1 MKLRYALI
9 IVLSLLQTGISHAQK
24 VEAAAIYFNGF
35 IYTGGNQRERTEA
48 IAVGRDGKILLTGS
62 SKDIKDQFSAPV
74 MVDLKGKPVYP
85 GFIDAHCHFSGY
97 ALDAYKCDLTRTRSF
112 EEVLT
117 RLQTYER
124 QNSLSWIYGRGWD
137 QNDWTMQEFPTKE
150 KLDELFPNKP
160 VVLKRVD
167 GHAILCNQKA
177 LDQAGITAATKIE
190 GGIVTLKDGKPTG
203 LLIDNAMEAVENIIP
218 ELPERQALEYLKTME
233 KTCYA
238 SGLTFMVECGVT
250 NRTLDILQ
258 KAYNNKDLGIGLNAM
273 LANEP
278 LTIENYLSKG
288 PLKGGQFSITAIK
301 VYSDGALGSRG
312 ACLLADYS
320 DQPGHRGM
328 MLTSAADMKKICEQ
342 ALKYGWQVATHAIG
356 DSANRVVLRT
366 YASVLPKENANRWR
380 IEHAQ
385 VVDPADYP
393 YFRMYGII
401 PSVQPTHATSDMPW
415 AEKRLGKSRIRN
427 AYAYRQLQQLTG
439 ILPLGTDFPVE
450 AINPLG
456 TFYAAVTRK
465 DAAGNPKEGFFAD
478 QALSRED
485 ALKGMTSWAA
495 ASVFKEQEKGTIEPG
510 KDADFVVLDKD
521 IMVIP
526 ESELLTAKVQ
536 MTVCRGKVEYQAGK

>member
-1 MKLRYALI
+1 
-9 IVLSLLQTGISHAQK
+9 
-24 VEAAAIYFNGF
+24 
-35 IYTGGNQRERTEA
+35 
-48 IAVGRDGKILLTGS
+48 
-62 SKDIKDQFSAPV
+62 
-74 MVDLKGKPVYP
+74 
-85 GFIDAHCHFSGY
+85 
-97 ALDAYKCDLTRTRSF
+97 
-112 EEVLT
+112 
-117 RLQTYER
+117 
-124 QNSLSWIYGRGWD
+124 
-137 QNDWTMQEFPTKE
+137 
-150 KLDELFPNKP
+150 
-160 VVLKRVD
+160 
-167 GHAILCNQKA
+167 
-177 LDQAGITAATKIE
+177 
-190 GGIVTLKDGKPTG
+190 
-203 LLIDNAMEAVENIIP
+203 
-218 ELPERQALEYLKTME
+218 
-233 KTCYA
+233 
-238 SGLTFMVECGVT
+238 MVECGVR

-288 PLKGGQFSITAIK
+288 PLKGEQFSITAIK

-328 MLTSAADMKKICEQ
+328 MLTSVADMKKICEQ

-356 DSANRVVLRT
+356 DSANRVVLQT

-415 AEKRLGKSRIRN
+415 AEKRLGKVRIRN

-456 TFYAAVTRK
+456 TFYAAVARK

-495 ASVFKEQEKGTIEPG
+495 ASVFKEQEKGTLEPG

-521 IMVIP
+521 IMIIP
-526 ESELLTAKVQ
+526 EAEILTTKVQ
-536 MTVCRGKVEYQAGK
+536 ITVCRGKVAYQAGK